1 MPTHVKYFEW
11 TWLASISV
19 GIIVSALTYDEI
31 ATESNPVSIRIIQ
44 FLVLVFVTTLV
55 LLISRQKNN
64 FLRLTLLFIF
74 PVGLYFY
81 IPQLSDLLSMGI
93 VGVLSSMQL
102 TLQLVGLYFLFTS
115 ESRQWFSKTPPQ
127 STEVSNTIT
136 PTRSFFGKF
145 VKWIFIVFNI
155 TMLISIILL
164 ASNLDGIDISSI
176 REDDTET
183 LSRLMITG
191 TWMYFFGFAWIV
203 GGIIFGVLV
212 LCTRPK

>member
-11 TWLASISV
+11 TWLGSILV
-19 GIIVSALTYDEI
+19 GIIVAALTYDEI
-31 ATESNPVSIRIIQ
+31 ATESYSVSIRIIQ

-64 FLRLTLLFIF
+64 FFRLTLLFIF

-102 TLQLVGLYFLFTS
+102 TLQSVGLYFLFTS

-127 STEVSNTIT
+127 STEVFNTIT

>member
-11 TWLASISV
+11 TWLGSILV
-19 GIIVSALTYDEI
+19 GIIVAALTYDEI
-31 ATESNPVSIRIIQ
+31 ATESNSVSIRIIQ

-64 FLRLTLLFIF
+64 FFRLTLLFIF

-102 TLQLVGLYFLFTS
+102 TLQSVGLYFLFTS

-176 REDDTET
+176 HENDTET

-203 GGIIFGVLV
+203 GGIVFGVLV
-212 LCTRPK
+212 LCTRPR

>member
-11 TWLASISV
+11 TWLGSILV
-19 GIIVSALTYDEI
+19 GIIVAALTYDEI
-31 ATESNPVSIRIIQ
+31 ATESNSVSIRIIQ

-64 FLRLTLLFIF
+64 FFRLTLLFIF
-74 PVGLYFY
+74 PVGVYFY
-81 IPQLSDLLSMGI
+81 IPQLSDFFAMGI

-102 TLQLVGLYFLFTS
+102 TLQCVGLYFLFTS
-115 ESRQWFSKTPPQ
+115 ESRQWFYTTPPQ
-127 STEVSNTIT
+127 STEASNTIT
-136 PTRSFFGKF
+136 PTRSVFGKF

-155 TMLISIILL
+155 TMLICIILL
-164 ASNLDGIDISSI
+164 VSNLDGIDISSI
-176 REDDTET
+176 REDDTEM

-203 GGIIFGVLV
+203 GGIVFGVLV

>member
-11 TWLASISV
+11 TWLGSILV
-19 GIIVSALTYDEI
+19 GIIVAALTYDEI
-31 ATESNPVSIRIIQ
+31 ATESNSVSIRIIQ

-64 FLRLTLLFIF
+64 FFRLTLLFIF

-81 IPQLSDLLSMGI
+81 IPQLSDFFAMGI

-102 TLQLVGLYFLFTS
+102 TLQCVGLYFLFTS
-115 ESRQWFSKTPPQ
+115 ESRQWFYTTPPQ
-127 STEVSNTIT
+127 STEASNTIT
-136 PTRSFFGKF
+136 PTRSVFGKF

-155 TMLISIILL
+155 TMLVCIILL

-176 REDDTET
+176 REDDTEM

-203 GGIIFGVLV
+203 GGIVFGVLV